1 MYLGWAGL
9 KNRASVA
16 ILKPRAFLVLQYE
29 KISKPKKKQTL
40 IGHSLLVKRISV
52 DFKSIPLKSEFL
64 LLVDKHWLSTYVV
77 VNLITENITEIMI
90 DLGLCI
96 VLRYV
101 EQVFGYSCQTYE
113 RLYVVLMQISVLF
126 YLKVFL
132 LIL

>member
-1 MYLGWAGL
+1 M
-9 KNRASVA
+9 
-16 ILKPRAFLVLQYE
+16 
-29 KISKPKKKQTL
+29 
-40 IGHSLLVKRISV
+40 LVKRISV